1 MPLHIPTLDDRRY
14 QGLLDEAL
22 ARIPVHN
29 PDWTNFNKSD
39 PGVTLL
45 EVFAFLTE
53 NLLYRSNQIPERNRK
68 KFLSLLGVP
77 LQPATSARGL
87 VTITHESGLLQTI
100 TLNDSL
106 EVLAGQVP
114 FRTEKGLDVLP
125 VEAQVYYKRKLVNP
139 SPQIQ
144 EYYRQLYA
152 SYNLGQG
159 SPDPAVLQ
167 LYETVPLDSAN
178 TNGVA
183 IGAETV
189 DGSLW
194 IALLT
199 RAQDKPADIT
209 APARDALLKK
219 VREEIAQKTISLGAV
234 PALDAAERSLTPGGQ
249 PNPEA
254 ETLLQYEIPN
264 VPAGGELPPDRK
276 PRYKSLVVASPTDI
290 FAHPGVVEI
299 TLPTADELQLWSN
312 IDPLESG
319 VGDFP
324 PALEDTNLNN
334 RLITWIRIR
343 SSVAAV
349 RARLLWVGIN
359 AVFVT
364 QRAHVSRE
372 VLPDGTGEPDQA
384 VVLSQRPI
392 VGKVRLFV
400 TAVDGEPHEWEEIDD
415 LLSAG
420 QEVQVPNLRQPPGVP
435 LSTDRPID
443 VFTVN
448 PESGEIK
455 FGDGLRGRRPP
466 LGATMRASYDHG
478 AGTAGNVA
486 KGSIN
491 NGPILP
497 AGLKVTNPV
506 RTWNGADSEGVV
518 EGEKQIARYLQHRD
532 RLVSA
537 VDFETLTLRTPGV
550 AIGRVEVIPAFN
562 PELAP
567 NVPGDAGGAVTL
579 MLIPRFDLK
588 QPDAPV
594 PDGLFLDAVCRYLD
608 PRRLVTT
615 EIFLRGPVYKQI
627 WLSVGINVVA
637 GASIAQVREEVKA
650 SLLRFLSPLRQSDSR
665 SLSATLESQSTSLNT
680 PQYADLQKGWP
691 LSKPVT
697 DRELLAVASRV
708 SGVLLVNDVKIAE
721 GTKQPDRQIP
731 MNGLELPRVMGISV
745 AIGEPPDLDQ
755 LRGQT
760 AATAT
765 VSGTAPTTTT
775 APIIQVPFIPGEC

>member
-1 MPLHIPTLDDRRY
+1 MPLQIPTLDDRRY
-14 QGLLDEAL
+14 QGLLDESL

-29 PDWTNFNKSD
+29 PEWTNFNKSD

-53 NLLYRSNQIPERNRK
+53 NLLYRTNQIPERNRK

-77 LQPATSARGL
+77 LQPATAARGL
-87 VTITHESGLLQTI
+87 VTITNEKAPLETI
-100 TLNDSL
+100 TLNDGL
-106 EVLAGQVP
+106 EVRAGEVP

-125 VEAQVYYKRKLVNP
+125 IEARVFYKRKFLDAP
-139 SPQIQ
+139 PQVK
-144 EYYRQLYA
+144 EYYSQLYA

-159 SPDPAVLQ
+159 TPDPETLQ
-167 LYETVPLDSAN
+167 LYETVPLDATSI
-178 TNGVA
+178 NGVA
-183 IGAETV
+183 LGEETT

-199 RAQDKPADIT
+199 RPEDKPADNSDT
-209 APARDALLKK
+209 ARETLLKR
-219 VREEIAQKTISLGAV
+219 VREAIAQKTISLGAV
-234 PALDAAERSLTPGGQ
+234 PALDAAQRTLAPGGL

-254 ETLLQYEIPN
+254 ETLLRFEIPN
-264 VPAGGELPPDRK
+264 LPDGGALPTDLKQRI
-276 PRYKSLVVASPTDI
+276 PRYKSLPTVSPTDI
-290 FAHPGVVEI
+290 FAGPGVVEI
-299 TLPTADELQLWSN
+299 TLPSADELKLWSN

-324 PALEDTNLNN
+324 PALEDTNLSN
-334 RLITWIRIR
+334 RLITWIRVG
-343 SSVAAV
+343 SSASAV
-349 RARLLWVGIN
+349 RARLLWIGIN
-359 AVFVT
+359 TVFVT

-372 VLPDGTGEPDQA
+372 ILPDGTGEPDQV
-384 VVLSQRPI
+384 VVLSQKPI
-392 VGKVRLFV
+392 VANSARLFV
-400 TAVDGEPHEWEEIDD
+400 TNGETREWKEIDD

-420 QEVQVPNLRQPPGVP
+420 PEVQVPNLRQPPGMP
-435 LSTDRPID
+435 LSTDKPVE

-448 PESGEIK
+448 PESGEVK
-455 FGDGLRGRRPP
+455 FGDGFRGKRPP
-466 LGATMRASYDHG
+466 LGATLRASYDYG
-478 AGTAGNVA
+478 VGTAGNVG

-491 NGPILP
+491 SSPTLP
-497 AGLKVTNPV
+497 AGFKVTNPV
-506 RTWNGADSEGVV
+506 RTWNGADSESAA

-537 VDFETLTLRTPGV
+537 VDFETITLRTPGV
-550 AIGRVEVIPAFN
+550 DIGRVEVIPAFN

-567 NVPGDAGGAVTL
+567 NEPGDAGGAVTL
-579 MLIPRFDLK
+579 MLIPRFDPK
-588 QPDAPV
+588 QPDAPM

-615 EIFLRGPVYKQI
+615 EIFLRGPVYKQT
-627 WLSVGINVVA
+627 WVSAGINVVA
-637 GASIAQVREEVKA
+637 GASIAQVREDVKA
-650 SLLRFLSPLRQSDSR
+650 ALLRFLSPLRQSDSQ
-665 SLSATLESQSTSLNT
+665 SLTARLDSQSISINT
-680 PQYADLQKGWP
+680 PQYADMQKGWP

-745 AIGEPPDLDQ
+745 AIGEPLDLDQ
-755 LRGQT
+755 LRGQIP
-760 AATAT
+760 
-765 VSGTAPTTTT
+765 APTTTAT
-775 APIIQVPFIPGEC
+775 PTTIVPVPFIPAEC